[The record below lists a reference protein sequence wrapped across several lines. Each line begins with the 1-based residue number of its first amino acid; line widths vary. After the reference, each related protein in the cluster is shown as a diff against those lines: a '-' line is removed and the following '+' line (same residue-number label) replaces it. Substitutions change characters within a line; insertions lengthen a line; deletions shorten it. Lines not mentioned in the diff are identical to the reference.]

1 MNLPDRC
8 WAEID
13 AAALRHNI
21 AALRRCL
28 LPDVK
33 IAAVIK
39 ADAYGHGL
47 EAVAQ
52 ALADAADLFGVANLT
67 EAKRIRAAGIQHP
80 VMILGPALPE
90 ERAGIAE
97 HRFIPTVSTAD
108 EAAGYAEATKGA
120 PLPIHFVIDTG
131 MGRIG
136 LWPDDAIKEFQLIK
150 TIENLR
156 IEAIS
161 THLPIADDD
170 PVYTEK
176 QLERARVEFD
186 RFSLGS
192 ATVLNSAGILRF
204 ASFARSGDIV
214 RAGLTVYGISPVSE
228 FQSQFRPALT
238 WKTRVILVRDV
249 ARGRSISYGRTFIT
263 HRPTR
268 IATLAAGYGDGYQR
282 HLSGKN
288 VDVLIGGKRC
298 RLLGRVTMDQIM
310 VDVSH
315 LGSINLG
322 DEAVLLGSQGK
333 ETILASELA
342 IKAGTIAW
350 EIFTGI
356 TKRVVRLYR

>member
-8 WAEID
+8 WVEID
-13 AAALRHNI
+13 TAVLRHNV
-21 AALRRCL
+21 ASLRQFL
-28 LPDVK
+28 SSGVK

-47 EAVAQ
+47 ETVAQ
-52 ALADAADLFGVANLT
+52 ALTDAADLFGVASLA
-67 EAKRIRAAGIQHP
+67 EAKRIRAAGIQRP

-90 ERAGIAE
+90 ERAGIAQ

-120 PLPIHFVIDTG
+120 PLSIHFVIDTG

-136 LWPDDAIKEFQLIK
+136 LWPNAAIKEFQLIK
-150 TIENLR
+150 TFENLR
-156 IEAIS
+156 VETIS

-186 RFSLGS
+186 RFSPDS
-192 ATVLNSAGILRF
+192 TTVLNSAGILRF
-204 ASFARSGDIV
+204 ASFARPGDIV
-214 RAGLTVYGISPVSE
+214 RAGLTVYGISPIPE
-228 FQSQFRPALT
+228 FQAQFRPALT
-238 WKTRVILVRDV
+238 WKTRVILVRDI
-249 ARGRSISYGRTFIT
+249 APGRSISYGRTFIT
-263 HRPTR
+263 DRLTR

-282 HLSGKN
+282 HLSGQN

-315 LGSINLG
+315 LGSINQG
-322 DEAVLLGSQGK
+322 DEAILVGSQGE

-342 IKAGTIAW
+342 TKAGTIAW

-356 TKRVVRLYR
+356 TKRVVRVYR